1 VVDHLLYLLVEEGI
15 PRLEGGTRL
24 VGRAASH
31 LQGLETRIISNK
43 QPWGISGDARIAPG
57 RMAAGGGRR
66 KGIPGAPGGNGGR
79 PEVRQ

>member
-31 LQGLETRIISNK
+31 LQGALLLAAWPLEEGGGKAFLEHLVGT
-43 QPWGISGDARIAPG
+43 
-57 RMAAGGGRR
+57 AGGLRGTQ
-66 KGIPGAPGGNGGR
+66 A
-79 PEVRQ
+79 